1 MNDLYKNS
9 IVESYIKDDLKAFTD
24 IMKANVINGDI
35 ADLLHLM
42 ELNDAPLTRRCL
54 DAIKSKKLLL
64 VYSEDLKNTSIRY
77 YPDKDKVYINASK
90 YGKQKRET
98 AGVMKYVIPQDQ
110 LYSLLLGGYLLLEHD
125 KLTYNRDY
133 LTDVSNLYLE
143 LIPKIF
149 TKGGNFFSDTDKVSK
164 FHFILLYN
172 LFSNNKTIISNPR
185 GFCTRITE
193 IKEEDVNYI
202 DTLYHLDKI
211 ANYNF
216 EELLTNVIQKEFK
229 FTEKLNMSTLIYN
242 ATLVYGAENLTL
254 LDRIEAV
261 GLIMIDCVIGNRPSL
276 NVTNSVY
283 KNLVKSSMYNNILI
297 VLGNKM

>member
-1 MNDLYKNS
+1 MNDLYKDS
-9 IVESYIKDDLKAFTD
+9 IVKNYIKDDINAFTD
-24 IMKANVINGDI
+24 IMKANIINGHI

-42 ELNDAPLTRRCL
+42 ELNDAPLTKRCL
-54 DAIKSKKLLL
+54 DAVKSKKLLL

-77 YPDKDKVYINASK
+77 YTDKNVVYINASK
-90 YGKQKRET
+90 YGKQKRES
-98 AGVMKYVIPQDQ
+98 AGIMKYVIPQDQ

-125 KLTYNRDY
+125 TLAYNRDY
-133 LTDVSNLYLE
+133 LTDVANLYME
-143 LIPKIF
+143 LLPKIF

-164 FHFILLYN
+164 FHFILLFN
-172 LFSNNKTIISNPR
+172 LFSKNKTIISNPR

-202 DTLYHLDKI
+202 HTLYNLEKI
-211 ANYNF
+211 ENYNF

-254 LDRIEAV
+254 IDRIEAL
-261 GLIMIDCVIGNRPSL
+261 GLIMIDCVIGNRPAL

-297 VLGNKM
+297 VLGNK